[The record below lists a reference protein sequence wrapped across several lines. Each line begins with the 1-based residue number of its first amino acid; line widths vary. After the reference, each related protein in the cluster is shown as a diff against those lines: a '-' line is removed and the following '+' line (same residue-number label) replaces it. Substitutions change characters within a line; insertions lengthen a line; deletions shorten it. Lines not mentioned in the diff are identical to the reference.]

1 MYLLHRDSRCFLNNR
16 REISGRVSMIWL
28 ILAIAAN
35 ITANLFL
42 KAGAT
47 IAASR
52 LDATMLDKLFGLA
65 VSPKIWIGT
74 GFAALLLV
82 AYLMALRNVPV
93 SLAYPLTTGLAMLG
107 IMLGGSV
114 FFGETITI
122 TKVAGTI
129 LIVIGAVLLT
139 R

>member
-1 MYLLHRDSRCFLNNR
+1 M
-16 REISGRVSMIWL
+16 VWL

-47 IAASR
+47 MAAPHV
-52 LDATMLDKLFGLA
+52 DATMLDKLLGLA
-65 VSPKIWIGT
+65 ANPKIWMGT

-82 AYLMALRNVPV
+82 AYLMALRSVPV

-107 IMLGGSV
+107 IMLGGAV
-114 FFGETITI
+114 FFGEAVTI
-122 TKVAGTI
+122 TKIAGTI
-129 LIVIGAVLLT
+129 LIIIGAVLLI